1 MIWKRLKV
9 QKMVVQGS
17 DLSKEERG
25 MVTSVLF
32 TPAMSVT
39 EWLLRKDHTF
49 RTTIAQILNST
60 EFPVSKYLVCFVGI
74 LPSLPLSLPPPPS
87 PARKENSNMLF
98 WQ

>member
-1 MIWKRLKV
+1 
-9 QKMVVQGS
+9 MVVQGS

-74 LPSLPLSLPPPPS
+74 LPSLPLSLPPPP
-87 PARKENSNMLF
+87 PPPERKTLTCSFGNNM
-98 WQ
+98 